1 MVRGLGSDARP
12 PTKVRRSA
20 RIGYLYSRG
29 KERTVSVILLYSGKV
44 FELADFTSRRQL
56 KQAS

>member
-44 FELADFTSRRQL
+44 FELADFTSSCQL